1 MLQTKCPSYCLT
13 ASAALFL
20 MTDSGVGVWHF
31 FIDDLYAEV
40 KPDVAWSPTFKKK
53 NLHLLLSVL
62 VFTVKK
68 ITQETISGRKTSLF
82 DVKVK
87 RGRRYCYR
95 LKQIPIS
102 RRRFRKQQLINT
114 TCVGSVASVTVMTSI
129 LGLMGLL
136 LIQIF
141 SSLLHFNG
149 WEQHYNHIEF
159 NPPMPHTTQV
169 YILSFTLHGAS
180 C

>member
-1 MLQTKCPSYCLT
+1 M
-13 ASAALFL
+13 
-20 MTDSGVGVWHF
+20 
-31 FIDDLYAEV
+31 
-40 KPDVAWSPTFKKK
+40 
-53 NLHLLLSVL
+53 HLLLSVL

-114 TCVGSVASVTVMTSI
+114 TCVGGYSYSDDVNFGV
-129 LGLMGLL
+129 
-136 LIQIF
+136 
-141 SSLLHFNG
+141 NG
-149 WEQHYNHIEF
+149 
-159 NPPMPHTTQV
+159 
-169 YILSFTLHGAS
+169 TLADS
-180 C
+180 DF

>member
-1 MLQTKCPSYCLT
+1 MWLDLQL
-13 ASAALFL
+13 
-20 MTDSGVGVWHF
+20 
-31 FIDDLYAEV
+31 
-40 KPDVAWSPTFKKK
+40 FKKK
-53 NLHLLLSVL
+53 ILHLLLSVL

-149 WEQHYNHIEF
+149 
-159 NPPMPHTTQV
+159 
-169 YILSFTLHGAS
+169 
-180 C
+180 